1 MNTQAIEQA
10 IDTDL
15 RFSQKAMQR
24 AALRARELAH
34 QTGTSIVVF
43 RNGVV
48 EHLRPQQDGAVRT
61 APELSEPAE
70 NDQQ

>member
-34 QTGTSIVVF
+34 QTGTSIVIF

-48 EHLRPQQDGAVRT
+48 EHLRPQQDSAVRT
-61 APELSEPAE
+61 APELPEPAG
-70 NDQQ
+70 ND